1 MIKKLILV
9 FIGVLTIQSFAQQRG
24 TASPYSFYGIGSLKF
39 KGTVENRSMGGLSIY
54 VDSIHVNL
62 RNPASYATE
71 NVQYY
76 NYGNVTRPVKYTVGG
91 SYSTSGLKTETNK
104 DNASTTSLDYL
115 ALSLPMGKFG
125 VGFGLVPYTSVGY
138 RLETLNGEGDK
149 ERRFTGKGG
158 INKVFLSAGYLI
170 KKGLSIG
177 VDANYNFGNIENTN
191 ILYLYDDDGLP
202 LFNQTRE
209 NNRSN
214 LSGLS
219 FNFGLSYR
227 AMISEKLQLIS
238 GITYSPET
246 NLASRNE
253 RSLSTIAISS
263 STEQEFVNN
272 TVDLDLAALGLK
284 ETDLVMPSKFSVGA
298 GIGAP
303 RKWFL
308 GAEYTSLKTS
318 DFSNDL
324 YDSSATTYEDGYTFS
339 LGGFFIP
346 DYTSYTTTLSS
357 YLKRVTY
364 RAGLRFEK
372 TGLNINNESIDEFG
386 ISFGLG
392 LPLGSSN
399 TNNINGVFSN
409 VNFGCEIGKRGTTNN
424 NLIKENFINFQISLS
439 LNDKWFE
446 KSKYN

>member
-9 FIGVLTIQSFAQQRG
+9 FIGVLTIQSYAQQRG

-39 KGTVENRSMGGLSIY
+39 KSTVENRSMGGLSVY

-71 NVQYY
+71 NIQLLR
-76 NYGNVTRPVKYTVGG
+76 NESRPVKYTIGG
-91 SYSTSGLKTETNK
+91 SYSSIGLQTETNK

-115 ALSLPMGKFG
+115 ALSLPLGKFG

-138 RLETLNGEGDK
+138 KLETLNGQGDK
-149 ERRFTGKGG
+149 ESRFTGKGG
-158 INKVFLSAGYLI
+158 VNRVFLSAAYLI

-177 VDANYNFGNIENTN
+177 VDANYNFGNIENAN
-191 ILYLYDDDGLP
+191 ILYLYDDDGIP

-227 AMISEKLQLIS
+227 GMISEKLQFVS
-238 GITYSPET
+238 GITYSPQT
-246 NLASRNE
+246 DLTSKNE

-272 TVDLDLAALGLK
+272 TVDIDLGALGLD
-284 ETDLVMPSKFSVGA
+284 ETDLIMPSKFSIGA

-303 RKWFL
+303 RKWFV

-318 DFSNDL
+318 NFSNAL
-324 YDSSATTYEDGYTFS
+324 YDTSATTYEDSYSFS
-339 LGGFFIP
+339 VGGFFVP
-346 DYTSYTTTLSS
+346 DYTSYTSSVSS

-364 RAGLRFEK
+364 RGGLRFEK
-372 TGLNINNESIDEFG
+372 TGLNINNESINEFG

-392 LPLGSSN
+392 LPLGASN
-399 TNNINGVFSN
+399 TNNISGLLSN
-409 VNFGCEIGKRGTTNN
+409 INFGCEIGKRGTTNN

-439 LNDKWFE
+439 LNDRWFE